1 MLYDYRQES
10 WDFLIHT
17 LYVPRLA
24 PALLSTAPRY
34 PIRVVAARVGVT
46 EVTLRAW
53 EGRHAAVAPA
63 RSKGGQRLFS
73 DADVERLA
81 LLRALTA
88 QGTPISA
95 LAPLATE
102 ALRCMVRAPATAPA
116 VSDRGINGTAPS
128 VARDLATCRRAVI
141 ALGAERLHQSL
152 MRLALECGPLA
163 FLEEV
168 AAPLCAWIGDEWNQG
183 RLTEAQERAA
193 SEVLRRVLGFLLQ
206 TLRREGRDHLV
217 VLTTLSGERHEF
229 GAMMAGIIA
238 AQAGWSCHYLGAD
251 LPGVAIGA
259 AVKRLQAKLVAV
271 SIIAPHPASH
281 PAEELVALRRA
292 VGRQVH
298 IVVGGPSS
306 SVVSHVL
313 AEARVTRLDTL
324 RDWREH
330 LVQQRDSTK
339 SGGTR

>member
-1 MLYDYRQES
+1 MLYDYRQAS
-10 WDFLIHT
+10 WNFLIHF
-17 LYVPRLA
+17 LYMPRPA
-24 PALLSTAPRY
+24 SALLSSAPRY

-53 EGRHAAVAPA
+53 ESRHAAVAPA

-88 QGTPISA
+88 QGTSISA

-102 ALRCMVRAPATAPA
+102 ALRRMAPALAPAHA
-116 VSDRGINGTAPS
+116 VSDRRIDGTAPS
-128 VARDLATCRRAVI
+128 VARDLAKCRRAI
-141 ALGAERLHQSL
+141 SALETERLHQSL
-152 MRLALECGPLA
+152 MRLALECGPFA

-168 AAPLCAWIGDEWNQG
+168 AVPLFAWIGDEWSQG
-183 RLTEAQERAA
+183 RLSEAQERAA

-206 TLRREGRDHLV
+206 TLRRESRGHPV

-238 AQAGWSCHYLGAD
+238 AQAGWSSHYLGAD

-259 AVKRLQAKLVAV
+259 AVKRLQAKLVGV
-271 SIIAPHPASH
+271 SIIAPHPSSQ
-281 PAEELVALRRA
+281 PAQELVALRRA

-298 IVVGGPSS
+298 IVVGGSS
-306 SVVSHVL
+306 SAVVNHVL

-324 RDWREH
+324 REWRE
-330 LVQQRDSTK
+330 LLQRRESTK